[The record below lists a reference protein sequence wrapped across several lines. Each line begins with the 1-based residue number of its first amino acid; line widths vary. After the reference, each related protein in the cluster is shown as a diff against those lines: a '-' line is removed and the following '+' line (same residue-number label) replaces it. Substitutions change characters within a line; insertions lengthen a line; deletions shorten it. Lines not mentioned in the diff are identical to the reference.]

1 MNIWKGNFPQKRIFG
16 LFSKFYTKLAITQSK
31 IVFFEKLK
39 KCFLDRCVR
48 NVIYQF
54 QSSSGQDKPVRQYGR
69 QTGITKN
76 LATFWQKKL
85 LFIFFVHLLLYMQ
98 K

>member
-16 LFSKFYTKLAITQSK
+16 LFSNFLHK
-31 IVFFEKLK
+31 IGNNSAKNIFFEKFK
-39 KCFLDRCVR
+39 KCFLDRCMR

-54 QSSSGQDKPVRQYGR
+54 QSSNDQDKPVRQYGR

-85 LFIFFVHLLLYMQ
+85 L
-98 K
+98 